1 MPQFVVVLAVVALV
15 LVAESV
21 LRARNYN
28 GKKHNVIF
36 MGAPGSGKGTQAS
49 HLAKDLNIPHLSS
62 GDLLRKAVMEGS
74 PTGEEIKSYIEKGQ
88 LAPDELINTMIAE
101 ELSKPDYKNGFILDG
116 YPRTVEQAQF
126 LDDYLD
132 EDNRYITAVI
142 ELQVDEEVL
151 VERIAGRRI
160 CGNGQ
165 CNATYHLTFNPPR
178 VPGTCDRCK
187 RPLIQRADDTEA
199 VLRERIERHEQR
211 IVPLLQH
218 YHHQGTLKEI
228 KGEGPLE
235 EIYDDIL
242 LSLGI

>member
-15 LVAESV
+15 LVVESV

-88 LAPDELINTMIAE
+88 LAPDDLINKMIAQ

-116 YPRTVEQAQF
+116 YPRTVEQAEF
-126 LDDYLD
+126 LDNYLD

-165 CNATYHLTFNPPR
+165 CNASYHLKFKPPL
-178 VPGTCDRCK
+178 VPGTCDLCR

-218 YHHQGTLKEI
+218 YHHQGTLKEM